1 VKVRIPGSCSGALG
15 FSATALLVSLSV
27 MGCASAP
34 PAPVLAAPAK
44 ALPSPQPP
52 SAIRAA
58 SASASTPRED
68 EEQREAQHAW
78 CKYLEALYLRATDG
92 AHTWPRLAQCEVV
105 RTPAAPAMLQRT
117 AACSMAA
124 LQKFEGDP
132 FTPAYAAEVTR
143 CGRDSLEAAAMRS
156 AELTPFVQVIC
167 ARAVACGTSSEIEC
181 TDAVVAQLGM
191 SLRRAIGAVNE
202 RGRAELRACLASAAC
217 EETSAQITACLTP
230 IMDRLLWLPEQS
242 E

>member
-1 VKVRIPGSCSGALG
+1 MKVRIPGSCSGALG
-15 FSATALLVSLSV
+15 FSTTALLVSLSV
-27 MGCASAP
+27 MGCAAAP
-34 PAPVLAAPAK
+34 PAPNLAAPAK
-44 ALPSPQPP
+44 AQPSPPP
-52 SAIRAA
+52 SDLRAGAA
-58 SASASTPRED
+58 SPAMPPED
-68 EEQREAQHAW
+68 EGQRSAQHAW

-143 CGRDSLEAAAMRS
+143 CGRDSLEASTMLPG
-156 AELTPFVQVIC
+156 ELTPFVKVIC
-167 ARAVACGTSSEIEC
+167 ARAVTCGTSTEIEC
-181 TDAVVAQLGM
+181 SDAVVAQLGM

-202 RGRAELRACLASAAC
+202 RGRAELRACFASAAC
-217 EETSAQITACLTP
+217 DATSEQITSCLTP
-230 IMDRLLWLPEQS
+230 IMDRLLWLPEQND
-242 E
+242 